1 MSLPSIIR
9 KNSEFLLVVI
19 VGLALGWFTTPGLH
33 QLDFVNLDLGYKS
46 SQTVNFPAGEIRTL
60 TIQPPGGRVSINA
73 LPWAQV
79 WIDGKP
85 VGDTPIAYL
94 PVAAGEHEIVF
105 RHPDLGERRETL
117 IVQSGAETRIS
128 ATFTSAKVVP

>member
-1 MSLPSIIR
+1 M
-9 KNSEFLLVVI
+9 N
-19 VGLALGWFTTPGLH
+19 AA
-33 QLDFVNLDLGYKS
+33 LGYKS
-46 SQTVNFPAGEIRTL
+46 SQSVNVKAGEIRTL

-94 PVAAGEHEIVF
+94 PIAAGEHEILF
-105 RHPDLGERRETL
+105 KHPELGERRETL

-128 ATFTSAKVVP
+128 ATFLQ